1 MPERALNGLRVPQ
14 ASASGTV
21 EELLRAWIT
30 PSAAGRPAP
39 LAMKDNGKPRAGSTV
54 KQYVWTVKRS

>member
-21 EELLRAWIT
+21 EELLRAW
-30 PSAAGRPAP
+30 
-39 LAMKDNGKPRAGSTV
+39 STV